1 MVRSGLATL
10 ELYCENDMR
19 LLKRISN
26 SIFRRFNEP
35 IAESDYDD
43 FYSLAN
49 ETLWKAYNAYDPD
62 MGTSFDGFLRSC
74 LENKFKSELTRRRH
88 IPGPSVCISHFSR
101 FSLISSF
108 F

>member
-1 MVRSGLATL
+1 MVPACEVRFPRALFNRPLNISISYKEGVDTMARSGLATL

-49 ETLWKAYNAYDPD
+49 ETLWKAYNAYNPD
-62 MGTSFDGFLRSC
+62 MGVSC
-74 LENKFKSELTRRRH
+74 RTAN
-88 IPGPSVCISHFSR
+88 
-101 FSLISSF
+101 
-108 F
+108 